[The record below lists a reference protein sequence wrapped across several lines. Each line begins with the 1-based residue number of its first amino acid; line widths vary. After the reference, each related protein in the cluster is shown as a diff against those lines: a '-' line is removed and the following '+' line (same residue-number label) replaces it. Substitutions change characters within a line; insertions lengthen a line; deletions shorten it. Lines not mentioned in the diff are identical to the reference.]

1 MKRPALFQQQK
12 QRCQLTL
19 SSQFSLHHISICKGQ
34 GQAWWGFLFRESS
47 LQIKWDSFIVKE
59 GRGKKERKSCR
70 IYLMEK
76 SYFSG
81 EGSSADN
88 TSWRLGASCACAPLS
103 HPINCGQNDLGF
115 TLSLHF
121 IQLGLCHAFLHGK
134 DRDSPTMMWIR
145 GFPRALSGAE
155 TGSSILALVPVMD
168 SQPTGN
174 ESREGRDI

>member
-76 SYFSG
+76 SCFSG
-81 EGSSADN
+81 GGSSADT

-103 HPINCGQNDLGF
+103 HPINCVQNDLGF

-121 IQLGLCHAFLHGK
+121 IQLGLPCLSPWEGQGLTHHDVDSGIPQSPQWSRDGQLH
-134 DRDSPTMMWIR
+134 
-145 GFPRALSGAE
+145 PRTRTCDG
-155 TGSSILALVPVMD
+155 
-168 SQPTGN
+168 
-174 ESREGRDI
+174 